1 MAEDFKARAL
11 ARLEEKRAQV
21 QTDYVVV
28 LKLPHRDVQSEVI
41 TTIEALRTSF
51 EQDYLGIDDREA
63 ESLIRNWKD
72 SRLKSHDVSGFII
85 SFESYRVLRQLGIV
99 DLLW

>member
-1 MAEDFKARAL
+1 MA
-11 ARLEEKRAQV
+11 
-21 QTDYVVV
+21 DYVVV

-51 EQDYLGIDDREA
+51 EQDYLGIDNREA
-63 ESLIRNWKD
+63 ESLIRNWKE
-72 SRLKSHDVSGFII
+72 SRLKSPDVSGFII